1 MPDEGDTTARQRED
15 TSELGEM
22 SPRQELAM
30 MSNQMSRLQE
40 QLVDLYLSV
49 KIRSN
54 DEVRVAV
61 TLIAP
66 YR

>member
-1 MPDEGDTTARQRED
+1 
-15 TSELGEM
+15 
-22 SPRQELAM
+22 M

-54 DEVRVAV
+54 DEVRV
-61 TLIAP
+61 TFP
-66 YR
+66 YGYITDRQLQ

>member
-1 MPDEGDTTARQRED
+1 LPDEGDTTARQRED

-54 DEVRVAV
+54 DEVRA
-61 TLIAP
+61 TPSLIAP

>member
-1 MPDEGDTTARQRED
+1 LPDEGDTTARQRED

-54 DEVRVAV
+54 DEVRA
-61 TLIAP
+61 THSLIAP